1 MESGDP
7 SLNGPVKDVFE
18 TIEKLAR
25 SERAERVFVRHVFR
39 FWGGRN
45 EKTDDAPIPR
55 EACRGI
61 KQVVAAS
68 MLCCFPLFRLM
79 RFCTERHNIR

>member
-18 TIEKLAR
+18 TIEKLAK

-45 EKTDDAPIPR
+45 ETTDDAPIPR
-55 EACRGI
+55 EARRGD
-61 KQVVAAS
+61 KESGGSCKA
-68 MLCCFPLFRLM
+68 PLLSIVSSA
-79 RFCTERHNIR
+79 RFCTERHNTR